1 MEDFMKKYV
10 FVLLTVLVIM
20 GITGCAITQPFDL
33 TENPVGSKVGEATG
47 TLVFGGAYGGFV
59 DFSLQTAAKNGGITK
74 IATAD
79 IRTKYLLYAVEY
91 TTIVTGE

>member
-10 FVLLTVLVIM
+10 FILLAVLVIM
-20 GITGCAITQPFDL
+20 GVTGCAITQPFDL

-47 TLVFGGAYGGFV
+47 VLVLGGVYGGFV

>member
-1 MEDFMKKYV
+1 MKKYV
-10 FVLLTVLVIM
+10 FILLTILVII

-47 TLVFGGAYGGFV
+47 MLVLNGTYGGFV
-59 DFSLQTAAKNGGITK
+59 DYSLQTAAKNGGITK
-74 IATAD
+74 ISTAD
-79 IRTKYLLYAVEY
+79 VRTKYLLYAIEY